1 MNKIILDDW
10 LSRILKRPAYSLKK
24 FNTNLKQKDLP
35 KGKKFIWSKVS
46 VNDIKRLV
54 CLENLG
60 FYVVDTNVNF
70 ILSENINTPKTS
82 NLRFA
87 KQSDEKQVRAL
98 AKNAFKQS
106 RFYKDTKIKNK
117 IASKIKEE
125 WAGNFFI
132 GRRGSWM
139 VVVEENSKIVGFLQL
154 LKKNI
159 NTIVIDLIAVDKKKR
174 RNGLA
179 KKMIS
184 YAYRN
189 CLKKNVK
196 IEVGTQIANISS
208 IQFYSKLNFHMYSAS
223 YVLHMHK

>member
-106 RFYKDTKIKNK
+106 RFYKYPKITNK
-117 IASKIKEE
+117 KASKIKEE

>member
-106 RFYKDTKIKNK
+106 RFYKDPKIPNK
-117 IASKIKEE
+117 IASKIK
-125 WAGNFFI
+125 
-132 GRRGSWM
+132 
-139 VVVEENSKIVGFLQL
+139 
-154 LKKNI
+154 
-159 NTIVIDLIAVDKKKR
+159 
-174 RNGLA
+174 
-179 KKMIS
+179 
-184 YAYRN
+184 
-189 CLKKNVK
+189 
-196 IEVGTQIANISS
+196 
-208 IQFYSKLNFHMYSAS
+208 
-223 YVLHMHK
+223 